1 MQACVRCLLPKAVAG
16 GGGGQKD
23 PNHNL
28 YCYARRGKSRN
39 IPLNWILRI
48 VTWLPRLFLPDSKSR
63 LKPTSPNNQ
72 KDPTVI
78 YGLFRPVPELGS
90 PPFCIVLLIR
100 VPIFGHKLF
109 TQGGGILIP
118 SALHKVQTTAP
129 TFYDLVKVFGRNIP
143 VIGNES
149 SGSRKILTT
158 PAHAQKLR
166 LDFLI

>member
-1 MQACVRCLLPKAVAG
+1 M
-16 GGGGQKD
+16 
-23 PNHNL
+23 
-28 YCYARRGKSRN
+28 
-39 IPLNWILRI
+39 
-48 VTWLPRLFLPDSKSR
+48 PDSKSR

-78 YGLFRPVPELGS
+78 YGLFRPVPVLGE
-90 PPFCIVLLIR
+90 PFCIVLLIR

-149 SGSRKILTT
+149 SGSRKIQTT

>member
-1 MQACVRCLLPKAVAG
+1 MEKKSEHSSKLDFK
-16 GGGGQKD
+16 
-23 PNHNL
+23 N
-28 YCYARRGKSRN
+28 CYLA
-39 IPLNWILRI
+39 PP
-48 VTWLPRLFLPDSKSR
+48 TFMPDSKSR

-78 YGLFRPVPELGS
+78 YGLFRPVPVLGS
-90 PPFCIVLLIR
+90 PFCIVLLIR

-149 SGSRKILTT
+149 SGSRKIQTT

>member
-1 MQACVRCLLPKAVAG
+1 M
-16 GGGGQKD
+16 
-23 PNHNL
+23 
-28 YCYARRGKSRN
+28 
-39 IPLNWILRI
+39 
-48 VTWLPRLFLPDSKSR
+48 PDSKSR

-78 YGLFRPVPELGS
+78 YGLFRPVPVLGE
-90 PPFCIVLLIR
+90 PFCIVLLIR

>member
-1 MQACVRCLLPKAVAG
+1 MEKKSKHSSKLDFK
-16 GGGGQKD
+16 
-23 PNHNL
+23 N
-28 YCYARRGKSRN
+28 CYLARQ
-39 IPLNWILRI
+39 
-48 VTWLPRLFLPDSKSR
+48 TFMPDSKSR

-100 VPIFGHKLF
+100 LPIFGHKLF

-149 SGSRKILTT
+149 SGRRKNLTT
-158 PAHAQKLR
+158 YTCSKQRTMVLAL
-166 LDFLI
+166 